1 MFNKEQ
7 KMFSANVVFERD
19 EEGVLVTVA
28 VNKVFNTCGDGYW
41 SEVAKEVFVNS
52 ITMFVGT
59 VKDDDYYYDGDMG
72 INYDESTWDNSADG
86 LIYTDSL
93 FIAQVRE
100 YLIAQG
106 FNADAVSD
114 IEYSEQGM
122 QDDGRVSCD
131 AYEFADNMRE
141 TLVEVD

>member
-1 MFNKEQ
+1 
-7 KMFSANVVFERD
+7 MFSANVAFERD
-19 EEGVLVTVA
+19 AEGVLVTVA

-41 SEVAKEVFVNS
+41 SEVAKEVLVES
-52 ITMFVGT
+52 ITMYVST
-59 VKDDDYYYDGDMG
+59 VNDGDEDEEYYSDGDMG
-72 INYDESTWDNSADG
+72 INYDESTWDNSVDG

-106 FNADAVSD
+106 FNADAVND

-131 AYEFADNMRE
+131 AYTFADVMRE

>member
-1 MFNKEQ
+1 
-7 KMFSANVVFERD
+7 MFSANVVFERD
-19 EEGVLVTVA
+19 AEGVLVTVA

-41 SEVAKEVFVNS
+41 SEVEKDVFVNS
-52 ITMFVGT
+52 ITMYVST
-59 VKDDDYYYDGDMG
+59 VNDGDEDESYYSDGDMG

-106 FNADAVSD
+106 FNADAVND
-114 IEYSEQGM
+114 ITYSEQGM

-131 AYEFADNMRE
+131 AYTFADSVRE
-141 TLVEVD
+141 TLVVVE